1 MSTGADFCK
10 LVGFPVSEMQVPT
23 MRLDHDCFNGKSS
36 VGPKYGRLDI
46 DYALINERDYPDPED
61 DEPDIHPMD
70 WDFIDEDG
78 EDIFDRVGIMIFGG
92 SGWVS
97 SLYRNV
103 LGPSMSSSRRVYR
116 KYLSGFVNYVA
127 TMLFAG
133 LMYELIINRRVHL
146 TIQDKICKRES
157 QGSRRPKATDK
168 IRNIAREERVRH
180 I

>member
-1 MSTGADFCK
+1 MIFRILAFTAFWAATTLAFYEAPD
-10 LVGFPVSEMQVPT
+10 
-23 MRLDHDCFNGKSS
+23 DC
-36 VGPKYGRLDI
+36 
-46 DYALINERDYPDPED
+46 
-61 DEPDIHPMD
+61 D

-78 EDIFDRVGIMIFGG
+78 EDIFDRVGLMIFGG

-127 TMLFAG
+127 TILFAG

-146 TIQDKICKRES
+146 TI
-157 QGSRRPKATDK
+157 
-168 IRNIAREERVRH
+168 
-180 I
+180 